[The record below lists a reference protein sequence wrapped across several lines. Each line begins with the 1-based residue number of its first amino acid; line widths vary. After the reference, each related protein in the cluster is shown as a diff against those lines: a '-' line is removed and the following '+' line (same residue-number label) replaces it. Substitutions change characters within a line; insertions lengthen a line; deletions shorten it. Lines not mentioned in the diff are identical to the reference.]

1 MSMSVTRRNPRG
13 GVAAAAVLAVLA
25 LVPARS
31 SPAFDPEVTFAK
43 GTTIFGL
50 QVGGG
55 AANNVERQRTVSDI
69 SFITVTPRASH
80 LFFAP
85 FGRGLLRGALEPGLE
100 GWLQYYRSPRSA
112 TAEGLKLAARYHFIS
127 LGRLIPY
134 LEATAGA
141 GGTSLRVPEIDSTLT
156 FVLEAGAGLSY
167 FVTDVVA
174 LNAGYRFQHISNGHT
189 SDPNRGFN
197 SDSGVVGVSFHF
209 K

>member
-1 MSMSVTRRNPRG
+1 MIKTGPRRGRWQW
-13 GVAAAAVLAVLA
+13 AALAVIAVLSLA
-25 LVPARS
+25 RPA
-31 SPAFDPEVTFAK
+31 PAYDPEVTFAR

-55 AANNVERQRTVSDI
+55 AANNVEGHRTVSDI
-69 SFITVTPRASH
+69 SFITETPRLSY

-85 FGRGLLRGALEPGLE
+85 FGSGLLRSALEPGLE
-100 GWLQYYRSPRSA
+100 GWFQQYLSPHSA
-112 TAEGLKLAARYHFIS
+112 TAQGLKLTGRYHFIG
-127 LGRLIPY
+127 LGRLVPY

-141 GGTSLRVPEIDSTLT
+141 GGSSLRVPEIDSTFT

-167 FVTDVVA
+167 FVTDSLA

-197 SDSGVVGVSFHF
+197 SDSGVVGVSYHF

>member
-1 MSMSVTRRNPRG
+1 MIETGPKRG
-13 GVAAAAVLAVLA
+13 RWQWVALAAMAVLSLA
-25 LVPARS
+25 RPA
-31 SPAFDPEVTFAK
+31 PAYDPEATFAR

-55 AANNVERQRTVSDI
+55 AANDVEGHRTVSDI
-69 SFITVTPRASH
+69 SFVTETPRLSY

-85 FGRGLLRGALEPGLE
+85 FGSGLLRSAFEPGLE
-100 GWLQYYRSPRSA
+100 GWFQQYLSPHSA
-112 TAEGLKLAARYHFIS
+112 TAQGLKLTGRYHFVG
-127 LGRLIPY
+127 LGRLVPY

-141 GGTSLRVPEIDSTLT
+141 GGTSLRVPEIDSTFT

-167 FVTDVVA
+167 FVTDSVA

-189 SDPNRGFN
+189 SNPNRGFN
-197 SDSGVVGVSFHF
+197 SDSGVLGASYYF